1 MELFSRR
8 IWTTG
13 SAQHVWNI
21 AILYVQDNLFQFIKH
36 PTLVKL
42 GPTLPSSPS
51 TKELHGES
59 KRVIICPIE
68 TNALDPAAAEAIP
81 KSFPFKRHY
90 FRLRAVTLSLSTSG
104 SRCQRRRRHFPEPKK
119 SILSSAVLLLFF
131 NSKIAFWTTAKSRRR
146 RCLCLL
152 SSDARSKMLQRRV
165 SKIGNWWKLESSCTA
180 STSVTRLLYYLF
192 NISPFATIKI
202 WLLVRKYPKVG
213 STFCWILNKL
223 AKVCKRV
230 LKFCQWQKFAQ
241 SDDTDCYLLPCDL
254 LWE

>member
-90 FRLRAVTLSLSTSG
+90 FRLRAVTLSLSRHQARVVNDVDDI
-104 SRCQRRRRHFPEPKK
+104 SRNRKNQFYPPPFFFYFLIQKLHFGRRQKVDVEDAF
-119 SILSSAVLLLFF
+119 AFF
-131 NSKIAFWTTAKSRRR
+131 HRMPGR
-146 RCLCLL
+146 RCCN
-152 SSDARSKMLQRRV
+152 A
-165 SKIGNWWKLESSCTA
+165 G
-180 STSVTRLLYYLF
+180 
-192 NISPFATIKI
+192 
-202 WLLVRKYPKVG
+202 
-213 STFCWILNKL
+213 
-223 AKVCKRV
+223 
-230 LKFCQWQKFAQ
+230 
-241 SDDTDCYLLPCDL
+241 
-254 LWE
+254 